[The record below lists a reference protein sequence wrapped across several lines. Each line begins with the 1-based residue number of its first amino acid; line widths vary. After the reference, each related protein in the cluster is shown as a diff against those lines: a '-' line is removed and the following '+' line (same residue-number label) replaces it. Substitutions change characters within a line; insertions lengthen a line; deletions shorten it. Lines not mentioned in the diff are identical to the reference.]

1 MLWMSRYICSRIGE
15 EFGVTMNIEPKPVKG
30 DWNGTG
36 CHMNF
41 SSEQTRKEGGLKYI
55 LEHCM

>member
-1 MLWMSRYICSRIGE
+1 MSRYICSRIGE